1 MLSAPAIATAP
12 PREFADLFPPHPE
25 DWGSALT
32 ELFQKLT
39 HEGWT
44 CTDT

>member
-1 MLSAPAIATAP
+1 LMGSLGAQ
-12 PREFADLFPPHPE
+12 FAHLHPKMGILKE

-32 ELFQKLT
+32 ELLQKLT

-44 CTDT
+44 CTDI